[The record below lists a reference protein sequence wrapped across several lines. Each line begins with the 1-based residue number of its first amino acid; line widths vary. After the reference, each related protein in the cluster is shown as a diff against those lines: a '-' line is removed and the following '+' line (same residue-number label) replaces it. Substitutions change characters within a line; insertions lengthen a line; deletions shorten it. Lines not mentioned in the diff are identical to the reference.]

1 MKNNDESITSNEHVP
16 DIQFSDDQLSD
27 DEHSAVT
34 IVEKPKRIM
43 SEKQLENLKRARG
56 LAKIKLNLKKK
67 ETIESKKKMLE
78 LKLLQKLE
86 KNQTIDMELN
96 ELKKKITIPRE
107 PEPEPEPGPEPEPET
122 VLLPTA
128 VQYTVPRSTK
138 KRVKKVIY
146 VSDSDSDIESEEE
159 IVYKKKPSVKT
170 KTKPIEDSELILK
183 HQYNERMAQ
192 IKREFVMNQMFPN

>member
-1 MKNNDESITSNEHVP
+1 MENHDESIASNERIC
-16 DIQFSDDQLSD
+16 DERIINDQLSD
-27 DEHSAVT
+27 DEHDNVT

-56 LAKIKLNLKKK
+56 LAKIKLSLKKK
-67 ETIESKKKMLE
+67 ETLESKKKMLE

-96 ELKKKITIPRE
+96 ELKKKVTVPK
-107 PEPEPEPGPEPEPET
+107 PEPET

-183 HQYNERMAQ
+183 QQYNDRMAR
-192 IKREFVMNQMFPN
+192 IKREFIMNQMFPN

>member
-1 MKNNDESITSNEHVP
+1 MKNNDESIKSNILH
-16 DIQFSDDQLSD
+16 D
-27 DEHSAVT
+27 DEHVDEHEEEHDEAVT
-34 IVEKPKRIM
+34 NVEKPKRIM

-67 ETIESKKKMLE
+67 ETFESKKKMME

-86 KNQTIDMELN
+86 KNQTMDMELN
-96 ELKKKITIPRE
+96 ELKKKITIPRL
-107 PEPEPEPGPEPEPET
+107 PEPGPEPDPS
-122 VLLPTA
+122 VWSDPS
-128 VQYTVPRSTK
+128 VSRSCK
-138 KRVKKVIY
+138 KVNKVKKVKKIIY

>member
-1 MKNNDESITSNEHVP
+1 MEKNDESITSNECT
-16 DIQFSDDQLSD
+16 D
-27 DEHSAVT
+27 DEHEEEHDENVT

-56 LAKIKLNLKKK
+56 LAKIKLSLKKK
-67 ETIESKKKMLE
+67 ETIESKKKNVE

-86 KNQTIDMELN
+86 KNLRIDMELN

-107 PEPEPEPGPEPEPET
+107 PEPEPEPEPET

-128 VQYTVPRSTK
+128 VQYKKLRSKTK
-138 KRVKKVIY
+138 VKKVKKVIY

-170 KTKPIEDSELILK
+170 KTCTVVRHSRPVEDSELILK
-183 HQYNERMAQ
+183 QQYNDRMAQ
-192 IKREFVMNQMFPN
+192 IKREFIMNQMFPN

>member
-1 MKNNDESITSNEHVP
+1 MENNDESITSNERT
-16 DIQFSDDQLSD
+16 D
-27 DEHSAVT
+27 DEHDENVT

-43 SEKQLENLKRARG
+43 SEKQLENLKRARE

-67 ETIESKKKMLE
+67 ETIESKKKMME
-78 LKLLQKLE
+78 LKLQQKLE

-183 HQYNERMAQ
+183 QQYNERMAQ
-192 IKREFVMNQMFPN
+192 IKREYIMSQMFPN

>member
-1 MKNNDESITSNEHVP
+1 
-16 DIQFSDDQLSD
+16 
-27 DEHSAVT
+27 
-34 IVEKPKRIM
+34 
-43 SEKQLENLKRARG
+43 
-56 LAKIKLNLKKK
+56 
-67 ETIESKKKMLE
+67 
-78 LKLLQKLE
+78 
-86 KNQTIDMELN
+86 MELN
-96 ELKKKITIPRE
+96 ELKKKVTV
-107 PEPEPEPGPEPEPET
+107 PEPEPET

-183 HQYNERMAQ
+183 QQ
-192 IKREFVMNQMFPN
+192 

>member
-1 MKNNDESITSNEHVP
+1 MENNDESITSNEQTP
-16 DIQFSDDQLSD
+16 DDQLSD
-27 DEHSAVT
+27 DEHDNVT

-56 LAKIKLNLKKK
+56 LAKIKLSLKKK
-67 ETIESKKKMLE
+67 ETLESKKKMLE

-96 ELKKKITIPRE
+96 ELKKKVTV
-107 PEPEPEPGPEPEPET
+107 PEPEPET

>member
-1 MKNNDESITSNEHVP
+1 MENNDESITSNERT
-16 DIQFSDDQLSD
+16 D
-27 DEHSAVT
+27 DEHDENVT

-43 SEKQLENLKRARG
+43 SEKQLENLKRARE

-67 ETIESKKKMLE
+67 ETIESKKKMSE
-78 LKLLQKLE
+78 LKLLKKLE

-128 VQYTVPRSTK
+128 VQYTVPRSK
-138 KRVKKVIY
+138 KKVKKVKKVIY